1 MISGIKQRVS
11 SFFSLFQERPAYTV
25 ALATGMSAL
34 LVGISLYLFV
44 FAGRSLLPTPLASDA
59 PVTPHTTSVPVQI
72 VALGQPEVQPPNSA
86 PQEEPVFEQQAE
98 TAAPI
103 VVATTAVST
112 PAEGEEVVTT
122 AVKNPDVEK
131 SDSEDRHVSVSSAVS
146 SDNHKSDRRWYSQKK
161 KKDD

>member
-1 MISGIKQRVS
+1 L
-11 SFFSLFQERPAYTV
+11 SLFQERPAYAV

-44 FAGRSLLPTPLASDA
+44 FAGRSLLPAPLASDA
-59 PVTPHTTSVPVQI
+59 PAMPHTTSVPVQI
-72 VALGQPEVQPPNSA
+72 VALGQPAIQPAENA
-86 PQEEPVFEQQAE
+86 PLEEPVFEQQLEA
-98 TAAPI
+98 TAPI

-112 PAEGEEVVTT
+112 PAEGEGAVTT

-131 SDSEDRHVSVSSAVS
+131 SDSEDRHVSVSSENRENNK
-146 SDNHKSDRRWYSQKK
+146 SDNHWYSQKK